1 MKRVAVKPPFFHF
14 CKQLRVKSGTPNGF
28 IPRIRVTNL
37 GRLREDLTFLGS
49 AVDLVG
55 QKMSLPEPHQRRS
68 ARSVG
73 ALRVGTKSAHFLLST
88 HLTEDPSM
96 KRAQQ
101 GFTLIELM
109 IVVAIIGILA
119 AVALP
124 AYQDYTVRAR
134 VTEGLGLASGA
145 KTTVSENISNNG
157 GTIDATAK
165 NCSGVNTNVGGQ
177 VDSLACADATGVIT
191 VKMKATAQAV
201 ELTLTPSVTEGGPVA
216 WACSVTDDKKNKYV
230 PSNCRK
236 NS

>member
-1 MKRVAVKPPFFHF
+1 MK
-14 CKQLRVKSGTPNGF
+14 S
-28 IPRIRVTNL
+28 I
-37 GRLREDLTFLGS
+37 
-49 AVDLVG
+49 
-55 QKMSLPEPHQRRS
+55 
-68 ARSVG
+68 
-73 ALRVGTKSAHFLLST
+73 
-88 HLTEDPSM
+88 
-96 KRAQQ
+96 QQ

-157 GTIDATAK
+157 GTIDSSAK

-177 VDSLACADATGVIT
+177 VDSLACADASGIIT
-191 VKMKATAQAV
+191 VTMKSTAQSVA
-201 ELTLTPSVTEGGPVA
+201 LTLTPAVTDGGPVT
-216 WACSVTDDKKNKYV
+216 WTCVVTDAAKNKYV